1 MTIDILEPERAPA
14 TTQDVVWRRLFIQRN
29 QTERFRMERDA
40 VHVTMDSIPYG
51 LRAEY
56 YQRRRER
63 LKKYFEDE

>member
-1 MTIDILEPERAPA
+1 MTIDILEPERNTA
-14 TTQDVVWRRLFIQRN
+14 TTQDVVWRRQFIEQNRR
-29 QTERFRMERDA
+29 ERFRQERDA

-56 YQRRRER
+56 YRLRRER